1 MLPWQVMTALAV
13 AKETLQRREAASPRA
28 LALAAERQGKAMFV
42 VPEVISPSMQD
53 MIQESA
59 CCMWGG
65 SKMSQLCGSVECGC
79 LSSAAL
85 VAGVNLQA

>member
-1 MLPWQVMTALAV
+1 MILQVMTVLAV

-42 VPEVISPSMQD
+42 VPEVIYPLIQD

-59 CCMWGG
+59 CCMRGG
-65 SKMSQLCGSVECGC
+65 SMVLELRV
-79 LSSAAL
+79 AA
-85 VAGVNLQA
+85 VSPAS